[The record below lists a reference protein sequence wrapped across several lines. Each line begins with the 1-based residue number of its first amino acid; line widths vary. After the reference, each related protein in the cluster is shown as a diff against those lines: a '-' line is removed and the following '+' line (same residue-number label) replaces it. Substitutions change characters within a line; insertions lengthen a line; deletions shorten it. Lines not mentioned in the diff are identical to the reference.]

1 MRKAI
6 IAIYILPI
14 LLAISACNN
23 NDEPEAPKYLD
34 NKLIEGTWFGIYGKD
49 SMVYTFEN
57 NMASYELYAF
67 IQGMD
72 SLKYEGKDDLGNY
85 RLTDSLILMSKPTDF
100 RFIYQLSKHNDS
112 LYIRNPIDDPI
123 LWIGL
128 KKN

>member
-1 MRKAI
+1 MKKAI

-23 NDEPEAPKYLD
+23 NDEPETPKYLD

-85 RLTDSLILMSKPTDF
+85 RLTDSLVLLQKISNQWMYKLYEEK
-100 RFIYQLSKHNDS
+100 DS
-112 LYIRNPIDDPI
+112 LYIKKTNQDF
-123 LWIGL
+123 WFGL
-128 KKN
+128 EKIKD